1 MSGIKEGQDGRKKK
15 KTNRKRYG
23 RKGQKEESTEGRLKG
38 KQSEGG
44 KIESK
49 FFFQSFVLII

>member
-1 MSGIKEGQDGRKKK
+1 MEERRK

-23 RKGQKEESTEGRLKG
+23 RKGQKEESTEGRLKV